1 MLLYMVISKT
11 IAIIDREACVYVIAL
26 IAYIALISTE
36 KLK

>member
-11 IAIIDREACVYVIAL
+11 IVIIDREACVYVIAL
-26 IAYIALISTE
+26 IAYITLISTE